1 MSEEKFV
8 ANLFEKKK
16 TNLIKPIII
25 GISIFCFSLLIYLCF
40 NLNNKSKIKSPI
52 ILNETPNKITINP
65 YVSPYR
71 VEGILDNLFFPY
83 HSDIIK
89 TVDEFEFLRDTLGK
103 VELRMILNSNIHG
116 AYAADFHEKA
126 NYHHLLILVE
136 TLEGNR
142 FGGYTSDN
150 FIPLSVG
157 LTSTSVDVQKYDEA
171 AFLFNLD
178 LKKIYEIN
186 RDKVETALNC
196 DEYYTLSFGEKDL
209 VIWDYFLTKGGV
221 SNFPDYYGEGSKSL
235 ELTGESKISKLILLK
250 YFRCCFIQ
258 NLEMKKIEW
267 DKIRLFFLNKLCLY
281 YLKLKI
287 YKK

>member
-1 MSEEKFV
+1 MSDIELIGREQ
-8 ANLFEKKK
+8 KKK
-16 TNLIKPIII
+16 NNILKPILM
-25 GISIFCFSLLIYLCF
+25 GISIISISILLYLC
-40 NLNNKSKIKSPI
+40 LTLDNKPNVRAPKIFA
-52 ILNETPNKITINP
+52 EAPNKITINP
-65 YVSPYR
+65 YVSPNR

-116 AYAADFHEKA
+116 DYASDFHEKA
-126 NYHHLLILVE
+126 NYHHLLVLVE

-157 LTSTSVDVQKYDEA
+157 LTSTSVDIQKYDEA

-178 LKKIYEIN
+178 KKKIYEIN
-186 RDKVETALNC
+186 EDKVEIALNC

-221 SNFPDYYGEGSKSL
+221 SNFPDYYGKGSERL
-235 ELTGESKISKLILLK
+235 ELTGGEQNFRVNSIEVFQVLFYPEFGDEKNRMGQYKIFTK
-250 YFRCCFIQ
+250 
-258 NLEMKKIEW
+258 
-267 DKIRLFFLNKLCLY
+267 
-281 YLKLKI
+281 
-287 YKK
+287 

>member
-1 MSEEKFV
+1 MSDTKFLGKEIFK
-8 ANLFEKKK
+8 NGKK
-16 TNLIKPIII
+16 IFVKPILI
-25 GISIFCFSLLIYLCF
+25 GISLISLSFFLYLCLTTKKQ
-40 NLNNKSKIKSPI
+40 NLKSLKSLSETSEQIKII
-52 ILNETPNKITINP
+52 P
-65 YVSPYR
+65 YVSPNR

-89 TVDEFEFLRDTLGK
+89 TVEEFEFLRDTLGK

-116 AYAADFHEKA
+116 DYARDFHEKA

-136 TLEGNR
+136 TFEGNR

-178 LKKIYEIN
+178 TKKIYEIN
-186 RDKVETALNC
+186 PDKVGTALNC

-221 SNFPDYYGEGSKSL
+221 SNFPDYYGNGAQPF
-235 ELTGESKISKLILLK
+235 ELTGGEQTFKINSIEVFQVLFYSEFGDEKNRMGQYKALI
-250 YFRCCFIQ
+250 R
-258 NLEMKKIEW
+258 
-267 DKIRLFFLNKLCLY
+267 
-281 YLKLKI
+281 
-287 YKK
+287 